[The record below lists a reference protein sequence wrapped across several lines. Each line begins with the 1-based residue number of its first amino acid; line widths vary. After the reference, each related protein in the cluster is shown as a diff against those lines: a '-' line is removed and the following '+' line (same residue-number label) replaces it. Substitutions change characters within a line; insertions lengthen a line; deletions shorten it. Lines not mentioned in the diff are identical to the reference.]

1 MKVSRSAFP
10 LAALVACCVSTA
22 GAQQPAKP
30 DFDHRSLIASS
41 LDRLF
46 SAEAKVRGVAISEL
60 RTVQSPVGLTWAACV
75 RIGAAT
81 SISGSQTLPRI
92 YVVTFTLRHQ
102 IAERRPAA
110 AKDCAGAQFEPLK

>member
-1 MKVSRSAFP
+1 MTTVRPAL
-10 LAALVACCVSTA
+10 LAAALAVCCASTA
-22 GAQQPAKP
+22 GAQPQKP

-46 SAEAKVRGVAISEL
+46 SADAKVRGVAISEL

-81 SISGSQTLPRI
+81 SISGSQTLPRT

>member
-1 MKVSRSAFP
+1 MTTVRPAL
-10 LAALVACCVSTA
+10 LAAALAVCCASTA
-22 GAQQPAKP
+22 GAQPQKP

-46 SAEAKVRGVAISEL
+46 SADAKVRGVAISEL